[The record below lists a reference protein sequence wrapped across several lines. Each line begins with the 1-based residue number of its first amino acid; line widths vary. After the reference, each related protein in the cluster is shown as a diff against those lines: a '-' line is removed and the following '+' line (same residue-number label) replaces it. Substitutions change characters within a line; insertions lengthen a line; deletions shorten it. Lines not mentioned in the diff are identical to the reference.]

1 MSRLAVPIT
10 ALAASA
16 AVALL
21 AGCAGPGGPGGDT
34 DATQAPAGYAGSLR
48 FQPDPAELPET
59 ALGCVRSL
67 VLELRNESPDLG
79 MTIERAELSD
89 PALDLVAPLPLTLA
103 PGGAEFADLH
113 FRPRAA
119 GTLTAAVSFWTDD
132 GAGQAAELAVAAL
145 AVEPPPPPADPGP
158 LDLVLVVDVS
168 TTMDGLTRLRAALPA
183 WLESADAAG
192 VDLRVGLVT
201 FVNDIA
207 VHGDGAFLPRASL
220 LGELGSQL
228 DPETGGPNLALP
240 RHQMNFD
247 FPENSLG
254 ALSRAAR
261 AFAFRPEARR
271 ALLLVTDAG
280 FLEPPAVYSDGTPA
294 TVSYA
299 ALRRTLD
306 ERGLALH
313 ALLDGRAGR
322 GFSAHYDGTPPLV
335 RHTSGH
341 WLELREAARDESA
354 LPSFLTHLA
363 LGRSCN

>member
-1 MSRLAVPIT
+1 MSRLAVPMT
-10 ALAASA
+10 ALATCA

-21 AGCAGPGGPGGDT
+21 ASCAGPERKGDGA
-34 DATQAPAGYAGSLR
+34 DAEQTPVGYTGALR
-48 FQPDPAELPET
+48 IQPDPAELPET

-79 MTIERAELSD
+79 ITIERAELSD
-89 PALDLVAPLPLTLA
+89 PALDLVVPLPLTFA
-103 PGGAEFADLH
+103 PGAAHVADLH
-113 FRPRAA
+113 FRPREA

-132 GAGQAAELAVAAL
+132 GADQPAELAVRAL
-145 AVEPPPPPADPGP
+145 AIEPPPPPADPAP

-168 TTMDGLTRLRAALPA
+168 TTMDGLTRLREALPA

-201 FVNDIA
+201 FVDDVV
-207 VHGDGAFLPRASL
+207 VHGDGAFLPRESL
-220 LGELGSQL
+220 LDELASQL

-254 ALSRAAR
+254 ALSRAAS
-261 AFAFRPEARR
+261 AFAFRPAARR

-294 TVSYA
+294 SVSYA
-299 ALRRTLD
+299 HLRRTLD
-306 ERGLALH
+306 EQGLALH

-322 GFSAHYDGTPPLV
+322 GFSSHYDGAPPLV
-335 RHTSGH
+335 RHTGGH
-341 WLELREAARDESA
+341 WLELRDTARDETV
-354 LPSFLTHLA
+354 LPRFLTDLA
-363 LGRSCN
+363 LGRACD